1 MENSNLLQNIVKIL
15 IYMLFFIFIIVAT
28 LKLTNH
34 SPTFEQTIMIIGS
47 MLLGHQFYLA
57 KKISKLEGKFEMFE
71 KEFKEV
77 KTELKDFRKEFMD
90 FKEEFINFKHE
101 IRYELKALNKSLA

>member
-1 MENSNLLQNIVKIL
+1 MENSDLLQIIVKVIIYIL
-15 IYMLFFIFIIVAT
+15 FVIFMEIAI

-34 SPTFEQTIMIIGS
+34 SPTFEQTIIVIGG

-71 KEFKEV
+71 KEFREV
-77 KTELKDFRKEFMD
+77 KTELKDFRKEFV
-90 FKEEFINFKHE
+90 EFKHE
-101 IRYELKALNKSLA
+101 IKYELRLINKSLSKTI